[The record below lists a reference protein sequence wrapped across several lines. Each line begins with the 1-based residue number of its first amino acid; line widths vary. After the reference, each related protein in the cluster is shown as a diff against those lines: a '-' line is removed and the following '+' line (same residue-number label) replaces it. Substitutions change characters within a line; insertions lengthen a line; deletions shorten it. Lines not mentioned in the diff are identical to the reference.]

1 MTKSEI
7 VQLVCGYTTFPS
19 DSDRYR
25 CKRCTIVAGQVCSEG
40 RPGSTRAVCGRP
52 LRVVDLTPQPSRS

>member
-1 MTKSEI
+1 MTKSKI

-25 CKRCTIVAGQVCSEG
+25 CKRLRSELARYAAKAGRVRRG
-40 RPGSTRAVCGRP
+40 RCAAGP
-52 LRVVDLTPQPSRS
+52 LRVVDL